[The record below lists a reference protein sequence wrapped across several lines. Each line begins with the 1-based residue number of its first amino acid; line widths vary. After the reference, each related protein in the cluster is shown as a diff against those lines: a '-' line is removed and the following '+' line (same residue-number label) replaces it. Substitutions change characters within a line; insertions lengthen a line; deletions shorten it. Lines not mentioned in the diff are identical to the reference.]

1 MRILHLIP
9 SLSSGGAERQLQYLA
24 EFSSSQG
31 HEVHVGFV
39 HQGTGDAAIAQSRIV
54 FHRIPLY
61 GNADPLLLVR
71 LYRMVKFIRPQII
84 QTWLLQMDVAGGL
97 VAAMTR
103 TAWVLREPN
112 VDLAYAK
119 SWKFYLRRRIA
130 SFSDAI
136 VSNSPSG
143 ISYWAGMHRTD
154 KLSVITNGIPNERI
168 RAARAVSIPSFG
180 CSADGP
186 AVLYAGRLVSDH
198 YSEKNLVGLV
208 MAMRIVNDG
217 FACNLL
223 IAGSGPQ
230 RPALEALATKLGISD
245 RVVFAGQ
252 LASERLWGA
261 MKAASAF
268 ALVSPFE
275 GMPNAVMEAV
285 ACGCP
290 VVLSDIPP
298 HRELLDPDMA
308 LFVNHADPA
317 AIARGLLECLTKTED
332 SRSRA
337 ARAMARAETWS
348 IARMAKSYEEL
359 YAGLLAKR

>member
-1 MRILHLIP
+1 VRILHLVP

-24 EFSSSQG
+24 EYLVSHW
-31 HEVHVGFV
+31 HEVHIGFV
-39 HQGTGDAAIAQSRIV
+39 HHGIDDAPIPQTGAQLHQISVRS
-54 FHRIPLY
+54 
-61 GNADPLLLVR
+61 NADPLLLLR
-71 LYRMVKFIRPQII
+71 LYQLVKLVRPQII

-97 VAAMTR
+97 IAAMTR

-119 SWKFYLRRRIA
+119 SWKFYLRRWIA

-136 VSNSPSG
+136 VSNSASG
-143 ISYWAGMHRTD
+143 MLYWAGRQSTG
-154 KLSVITNGIPNERI
+154 KLNVITNGIPYERI
-168 RAARAVSIPSFG
+168 RAANTVPIRSFG
-180 CSADGP
+180 CDAEGP
-186 AVLYAGRLVSDH
+186 TVLYAGRLVSDH
-198 YSEKNLVGLV
+198 YSEKNLAGLLR
-208 MAMRIVNDG
+208 AMRIVNDR

-223 IAGSGPQ
+223 IAGTGPQ
-230 RPALEALATKLGISD
+230 RAALEALAAELGIGA
-245 RVVFAGQ
+245 RVIFAGQ
-252 LASERLWGA
+252 LTSERLWEA
-261 MKAASAF
+261 MKAASAL

-298 HRELLDPDMA
+298 HRELLDSEMA
-308 LFVNHADPA
+308 LFVDHANPA
-317 AIARGLLECLTKTED
+317 AIAKGLLECLTKTQD
-332 SRSRA
+332 SRARA